1 MKKLDHSPTL
11 IVLDLEM
18 PRMDG
23 FEFLEKFVTM
33 EFEKKPNVIVYS
45 GKELTEVQE
54 DLLKSNVE
62 GLLKKDEVSIN
73 QLPNLISKV
82 LKD

>member
-1 MKKLDHSPTL
+1 
-11 IVLDLEM
+11 M

-23 FEFLEKFVTM
+23 FEFLEKFITM
-33 EFEKKPNVIVYS
+33 EFKKKPNVIVYS